1 MKSSKGIHLR
11 VIVRNEFKKNMSVT
25 DPTTVA
31 ALKSNAVRALTNY
44 LMLESSN
51 KDQKLRDRIAEFN
64 KVEFDS
70 LGKGK

>member
-1 MKSSKGIHLR
+1 
-11 VIVRNEFKKNMSVT
+11 MSVS
-25 DPTTVA
+25 DPVTVE